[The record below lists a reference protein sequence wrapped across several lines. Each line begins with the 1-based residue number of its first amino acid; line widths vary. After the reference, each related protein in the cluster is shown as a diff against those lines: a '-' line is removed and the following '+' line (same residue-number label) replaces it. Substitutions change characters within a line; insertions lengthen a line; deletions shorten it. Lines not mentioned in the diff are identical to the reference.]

1 MKTKLDTVATAAIC
15 KSSWMTCC
23 KVPKCD
29 IIALQEMYDTA
40 RKIENNLVMYWC
52 LSRNDK
58 KVTDFRK
65 EMQCVQDVGLSL
77 VRVSFATGVYGCSRE
92 CGATDLCW
100 REGGG
105 GGVRPF
111 LFSTEN
117 SHIVAH
123 SLTVQ
128 NPRILE
134 LRNWPVATS
143 RDRAKPLSP
152 GVQPKWITVAQI
164 L

>member
-1 MKTKLDTVATAAIC
+1 MKTKLDTVATAAIR

-29 IIALQEMYDTA
+29 VIALQEMYDTA

-65 EMQCVQDVGLSL
+65 EMQCVQDVGLYVVL
-77 VRVSFATGVYGCSRE
+77 VSFATGVLEAG
-92 CGATDLCW
+92 

-105 GGVRPF
+105 GGGRGGVQPF

-117 SHIVAH
+117 SHC
-123 SLTVQ
+123 
-128 NPRILE
+128 RIFSP
-134 LRNWPVATS
+134 LRFFP
-143 RDRAKPLSP
+143 
-152 GVQPKWITVAQI
+152 ITRCEI
-164 L
+164 LILYF